1 MKMSSVC
8 ALLFGIGLIAFSG
21 IPAAVG
27 PSKSRV
33 GQWVTVILFLAG
45 SVFGILGTG
54 MSLLQTTDP
63 SLIIPWALPWGR
75 FYISIDKLSA
85 FFLLLVFVVP
95 SFASIYS
102 LGYWKQAEHQ
112 ENGRRLGLFF
122 GLLTASMAMVV
133 IARDSVLFLIV
144 WEVMALSAWFTSAV
158 ENEKEEVR
166 KAGWVYLVAT
176 HMGTLT
182 LLAMFAFFHYQTG
195 SFSLELTSALSASAA
210 GLVFVLAVIGF
221 GFKAGLMP
229 LHVWLPGAHANAPSH
244 VSAVMSGVMLKMGIY
259 GILRIASLFVSCEPW
274 WGTLLLIVGCIT
286 ALFGIAFAMGQRDIK
301 RALAYS
307 SIENIGII
315 AMGIGIALLGK
326 AFKAPVLTL
335 LGLGGALFHVWN
347 HGLFKS
353 LLFLN
358 SGAIIHATG
367 TRDIESLG
375 GLAKKMPVTAALF
388 AVGAVAICALPPL
401 NGFAGEWLIYMG
413 MFKTLFVST
422 VSGAPLAA
430 MAAVV
435 LSMVGA
441 LAVAV
446 FVKLLSTVFLGCSR
460 SSAADH
466 AHDPSFAMKLPM
478 IVIAILCVLLGVYPF
493 FAVRLIDG
501 AVRAFAPFAV
511 FDATISQSMPAQWI
525 FWMGALLFLLA
536 GAGALWIFVFSKLRK
551 EKENRLTWD
560 CGYAA
565 SSPRVQYTG
574 ASLGQ
579 TIVSLF
585 SFALMPKD
593 SKVKLTEAFPKRA
606 IFEQDV
612 PDTIL
617 DRLVLPFFSRLN
629 GILPKIYIFQQG
641 QTYLYVLYVVIITAL
656 LFFLGISG
664 VIK

>member
-1 MKMSSVC
+1 MSSVC
-8 ALLFGIGLIAFSG
+8 AVLFGIGLIAFSG

-33 GQWVTVILFLAG
+33 GQWVTVILFLTG
-45 SVFGILGTG
+45 SVFGIFGT
-54 MSLLQTTDP
+54 SNALLQITDP

-75 FYISIDKLSA
+75 FYISIDHLSA

-95 SFASIYS
+95 SLASIYS
-102 LGYWKQAEHQ
+102 LGYWNQAEHP

-133 IARDSVLFLIV
+133 ISRDSVLFLIV

-195 SFSLELTSALSASAA
+195 SFSLDLTSALSASSA

-274 WGTLLLIVGCIT
+274 WGTLLLIVGCVT

-301 RALAYS
+301 KALAYS

-326 AFKAPVLTL
+326 AFKAPSLAL

-367 TRDIESLG
+367 TRDIEALG

-388 AVGAVAICALPPL
+388 ALGSVAICALPPL

-422 VSGAPLAA
+422 VAGIPLAA

-446 FVKLLSTVFLGCSR
+446 FVKILSTVFLGSSR
-460 SSAADH
+460 SHSADH
-466 AHDPSFAMKLPM
+466 AHDPGFAMKLPM
-478 IVIAILCVLLGVYPF
+478 MLIAILCVLLGAYPF
-493 FAVRLIDG
+493 FAAPLLDG
-501 AVRAFAPFAV
+501 AVRAFAPLTV
-511 FDATISQSMPAQWI
+511 FDATILQSMPRQWI
-525 FWMGALLFLLA
+525 FWMGALFALLA

-551 EKENRLTWD
+551 AKETRLTWD
-560 CGYAA
+560 CGYAGGSA
-565 SSPRVQYTG
+565 RVQYTG

-579 TIVSLF
+579 TIVGLF
-585 SFALMPKD
+585 SFALMPKE
-593 SKVKLTEAFPKRA
+593 SKVKIREAFPESVS
-606 IFEQDV
+606 FEQDV
-612 PDTIL
+612 SDTIL

-656 LFFLGISG
+656 LFFLGLSG
-664 VIK
+664 VVL

>member
-8 ALLFGIGLIAFSG
+8 AVLVGIGLIAFSG

-27 PSKSRV
+27 PAKSKV
-33 GQWVTVILFLAG
+33 GQWFTVILFLAG
-45 SVFGILGTG
+45 SAFGILGTG
-54 MSLLQTTDP
+54 MSLLQTSDP

-75 FYISIDKLSA
+75 FYIVIDHLSA
-85 FFLLLVFVVP
+85 FFLLLIFVVP
-95 SFASIYS
+95 ALASIYS
-102 LGYWKQAEHQ
+102 LGYWKQAEHPD
-112 ENGRRLGLFF
+112 NGRRLGTFF
-122 GLLTASMAMVV
+122 GFLTASMAMVV
-133 IARDSVLFLIV
+133 ISRDSVLFLIV

-166 KAGWVYLVAT
+166 KAGWIYLVAT

-182 LLAMFAFFHYQTG
+182 LLAMFAFWHYQTG
-195 SFSLELTSALSASAA
+195 SFSLDLTSALSASSA

-315 AMGIGIALLGK
+315 AMGVGIALLGK
-326 AFKAPVLTL
+326 AYKTPVLTL

-358 SGAIIHATG
+358 SGSIIHATG
-367 TRDIESLG
+367 TRDIEALG
-375 GLAKKMPVTAALF
+375 GLAKKMPETAALF

-413 MFKTLFVST
+413 MFKTLFISSVP
-422 VSGAPLAA
+422 GLPLAA
-430 MAAVV
+430 MSAVV
-435 LSMVGA
+435 LAMVGA

-446 FVKLLSTVFLGCSR
+446 FVKLLSTVFLGSSR
-460 SSAADH
+460 STAASH
-466 AHDPSFAMKLPM
+466 AHECGFAMKLPM
-478 IVIAILCVLLGVYPF
+478 IVIAILCVLLGLYPF
-493 FAVRLIDG
+493 FASPFLDG
-501 AVRAFAPFAV
+501 AVRAFAPLTV
-511 FDATISQSMPAQWI
+511 FEETIVQSVPEQWV
-525 FWMGALLFLLA
+525 FWMGALFVLIA
-536 GAGALWIFVFSKLRK
+536 GAGALWFFVLSKRRNAK
-551 EKENRLTWD
+551 ETRLTWD
-560 CGYAA
+560 CGYAE

-574 ASLGQ
+574 ASVGQ

-585 SFALMPKD
+585 SFALKPKD
-593 SKVKLTEAFPKRA
+593 SKVKIKDAFAEPAR
-606 IFEQDV
+606 FEHAV

-629 GILPKIYIFQQG
+629 GFLPKVYIFQQG

-664 VIK
+664 VVL